1 MNIEKAIKDYIL
13 SLSTSEGRADNTI
26 SSYSRDL
33 KKYSLFLK
41 ENDINNIEDIKEDI
55 IFDFLDLLN
64 ESYSPSSI
72 NRIKTSIRNFHRFLN
87 FKYDMKDP
95 SLNISVTH
103 GRKRLPIY
111 ATKDEIDRL
120 MSVFNDEDPEDVF
133 EHTILETIY
142 GLGLRVSE
150 CCELK
155 TNQVNLRD
163 GFVKVLGK
171 GNKERV
177 IPIPERTKKL
187 MDKYFSNIR
196 FSWQKRNTNRFFINH
211 FGKPIYSEYVEKML
225 RERINEAGIDKHL
238 TPHKLRHSYA
248 THLLEGGA
256 DLRVIQELL
265 GHSDISTTEI
275 YTHVESERLKETYMN
290 AHPFSHENNLGIN
303 EHIINNKKN
312 DENR

>member
-1 MNIEKAIKDYIL
+1 MKIEKAIKDYIV

-26 SSYSRDL
+26 SSYTRDL
-33 KKYSLFLK
+33 KKYSLFLN
-41 ENDINNIEDIKEDI
+41 EQNIENVQDIKEEL
-55 IFDFLDLLN
+55 IFDFLDSLN
-64 ESYSPSSI
+64 KNYSQSSI
-72 NRIKTSIRNFHRFLN
+72 NRLKTSIRNFHRFMN
-87 FKYDMKDP
+87 FKYDLKDP
-95 SLNISVTH
+95 TLNISVTH
-103 GRKRLPIY
+103 GRKRLPVY

-120 MSVFNDEDPEDVF
+120 MSVFNDDDPKDLF

-150 CCELK
+150 CCGLR

-177 IPIPERTKKL
+177 IPIPAHTRKL
-187 MDKYFSNIR
+187 MEEYFSNVR
-196 FSWQKRNTNRFFINH
+196 YSWLKKNTNRFFINRL
-211 FGKPIYSEYVEKML
+211 GKPIYSEYVEEML
-225 RERINEAGIDKHL
+225 RNRVNEAGIEKHL

-275 YTHVESERLKETYMN
+275 YTHVESERLKESYKI
-290 AHPFSHENNLGIN
+290 AHPFSNEKKLNIN
-303 EHIINNKKN
+303 EHKMNNKTED
-312 DENR
+312 DE

>member
-1 MNIEKAIKDYIL
+1 MKVEKAIKDYIL

-26 SSYSRDL
+26 SSYARDL
-33 KKYSLFLK
+33 KKYSLFLN
-41 ENDINNIEDIKEDI
+41 ENMIDDIEEIREDK
-55 IFDFLDLLN
+55 IFDFLDSISSN
-64 ESYSPSSI
+64 YSQSSI
-72 NRIKTSIRNFHRFLN
+72 NRLKTSIRNFHRFLN
-87 FKYDMKDP
+87 FKYDLKDP
-95 SLNISVTH
+95 TLNISVTH
-103 GRKRLPIY
+103 ERKRLPIY

-120 MSVFNDEDPEDVF
+120 MSVFNDKDQKDMF

-150 CCELK
+150 CCELR
-155 TNQVNLRD
+155 TSQVNLRD

-177 IPIPERTKKL
+177 IPIPVRTRKL
-187 MDKYFSNIR
+187 MEEYFSNIR
-196 FSWQKRNTNRFFINH
+196 YSWQKKNTNRFFINR
-211 FGKPIYSEYVEKML
+211 FGKPIYSEYVEDML
-225 RERINEAGIDKHL
+225 RKRVEEAGIDKYL

-275 YTHVESERLKETYMN
+275 YTHVESERLKDAYMK
-290 AHPFSHENNLGIN
+290 AHPFSKENKL
-303 EHIINNKKN
+303 NK
-312 DENR
+312 

>member
-1 MNIEKAIKDYIL
+1 MKVEKAIKDYIL

-26 SSYSRDL
+26 SSYARDL
-33 KKYSLFLK
+33 KKYSLFLN
-41 ENDINNIEDIKEDI
+41 ENSIDEVEDIKEDQ
-55 IFDFLDLLN
+55 IFDFLDSL
-64 ESYSPSSI
+64 SSDYSQSSI
-72 NRIKTSIRNFHRFLN
+72 NRLKTSIRNFHRFLN

-95 SLNISVTH
+95 TLNISVTH

-120 MSVFNDEDPEDVF
+120 MSVFNDEDQKDMF

-150 CCELK
+150 CCELR

-177 IPIPERTKKL
+177 IPIPSRTRKL
-187 MDKYFSNIR
+187 MDEYFSNIR
-196 FSWQKRNTNRFFINH
+196 YSWQKRNTNRFFINR
-211 FGKPIYSEYVEKML
+211 FGKPIYSEYVEEMIRK
-225 RERINEAGIDKHL
+225 RVEEAGIDKHL

-275 YTHVESERLKETYMN
+275 YTHVESERLKDTYMK
-290 AHPFSHENNLGIN
+290 AHPFSKENKL
-303 EHIINNKKN
+303 NK
-312 DENR
+312 